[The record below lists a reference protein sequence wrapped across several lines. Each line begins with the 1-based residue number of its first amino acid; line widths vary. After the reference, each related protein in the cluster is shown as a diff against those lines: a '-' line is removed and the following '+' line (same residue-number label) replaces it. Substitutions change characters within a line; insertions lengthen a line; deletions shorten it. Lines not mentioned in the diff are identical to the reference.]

1 MRLLRQYVSIT
12 FCGRHLDSGD
22 GNSLRV
28 WSTEGGTAFTSNYM
42 QIVPAL
48 NQYGKDTDQAHTE
61 VSKTQAQTFYT
72 FIAAYPTSCLAY
84 RNFLSITPA
93 MI

>member
-1 MRLLRQYVSIT
+1 
-12 FCGRHLDSGD
+12 
-22 GNSLRV
+22 
-28 WSTEGGTAFTSNYM
+28 M

-93 MI
+93 MIWANNVNRDIPPYDKKMYLHLPTCSQLHKLHSIE